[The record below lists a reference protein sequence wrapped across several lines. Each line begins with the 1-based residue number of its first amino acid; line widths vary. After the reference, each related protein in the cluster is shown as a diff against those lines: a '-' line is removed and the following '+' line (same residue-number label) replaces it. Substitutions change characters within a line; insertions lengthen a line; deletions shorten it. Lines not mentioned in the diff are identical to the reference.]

1 MSCNAMHDPRIRHR
15 DFVYCGM
22 RIVHL
27 RPQILRGTTG
37 ARSPFMTSQT
47 SCTRDSGGCFAK
59 GTLIR
64 TPRGLFPI
72 ESLLGGDEV
81 VTCDSRV
88 ARIHKAHV
96 ASSSELVRVT
106 FSDRTYVVS
115 TPWHRFFD
123 IRGGLVKA
131 EQLPVGMYVRNF
143 DYSIAQVASVQKI
156 AEGVAND
163 VYNLSLER
171 DVGFFA
177 NGKLV
182 EAPRANRILDTRSLL
197 ASVTPHP

>member
-1 MSCNAMHDPRIRHR
+1 
-15 DFVYCGM
+15 
-22 RIVHL
+22 
-27 RPQILRGTTG
+27 
-37 ARSPFMTSQT
+37 MTSP
-47 SCTRDSGGCFAK
+47 SPCTRDSGGCFAK

-72 ESLLGGDEV
+72 ETLLAGDEV
-81 VTCDSRV
+81 ITHDSRI
-88 ARIHKAHV
+88 ARVHKAHV

-106 FSDRTYVVS
+106 FSDRAQVTC

-123 IRGGLVKA
+123 LSGELAKA
-131 EQLPVGMYVRNF
+131 EHLATGTRVRNF
-143 DYSIAQVASVQKI
+143 DCSIAQVVRVEKI
-156 AEGVAND
+156 AHGVATD

-197 ASVTPHP
+197 ARAW

>member
-1 MSCNAMHDPRIRHR
+1 
-15 DFVYCGM
+15 
-22 RIVHL
+22 
-27 RPQILRGTTG
+27 
-37 ARSPFMTSQT
+37 MTSPSQL
-47 SCTRDSGGCFAK
+47 SRCVRGSDGCFAK

-81 VTCDSRV
+81 LTHDSRV

-106 FSDRTYVVS
+106 FSDRTNVVS

-123 IRGGLVKA
+123 LRGSLVKA
-131 EQLPVGMYVRNF
+131 EDLPAGMYVRNF
-143 DYSIAQVASVQKI
+143 DYSIAQVTRVEKI
-156 AEGVAND
+156 AQGVAND

-197 ASVTPHP
+197 ASVTPRP